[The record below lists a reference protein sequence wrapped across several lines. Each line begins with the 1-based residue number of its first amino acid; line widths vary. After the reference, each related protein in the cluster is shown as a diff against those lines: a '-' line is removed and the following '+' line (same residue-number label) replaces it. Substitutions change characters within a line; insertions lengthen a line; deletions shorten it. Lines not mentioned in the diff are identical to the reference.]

1 MCACIS
7 FVPQCTG
14 ILLKIKKEC
23 VMKTKYSLI
32 VVVALAISSTGCT
45 VGRYVTNVTSSGPNK
60 VSVEKCT
67 TKAYGNFYWNEEC
80 SETTLNLQPSSTSK

>member
-1 MCACIS
+1 MAKFLLSCQNELL
-7 FVPQCTG
+7 FKQGECT
-14 ILLKIKKEC
+14 
-23 VMKTKYSLI
+23 MKTKYSLI
-32 VVVALAISSTGCT
+32 VLIALAFGTTGCT

-80 SETTLNLQPSSTSK
+80 SETTLTLQPSTSKF

>member
-1 MCACIS
+1 
-7 FVPQCTG
+7 
-14 ILLKIKKEC
+14 
-23 VMKTKYSLI
+23 MKTKYLLI
-32 VVVALAISSTGCT
+32 VLIALAFGTTGCT

-80 SETTLNLQPSSTSK
+80 SETTLTLQPSTSKF